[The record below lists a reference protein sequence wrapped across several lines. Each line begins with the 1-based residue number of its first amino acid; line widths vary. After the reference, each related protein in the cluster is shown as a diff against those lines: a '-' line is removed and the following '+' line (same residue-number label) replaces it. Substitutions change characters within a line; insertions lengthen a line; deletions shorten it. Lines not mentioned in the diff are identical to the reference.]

1 MARVL
6 QYDPFHQ
13 PCSNFAHTRKTVS
26 STFRSATLFPLM
38 ILLTNRQRVQL
49 KDTGPPSPARRWP
62 RKIACKEGDS
72 WLMRQDPP
80 RPDSWPRLC
89 SIKKVSKN
97 INGPLM
103 WYWTVLALQHTDSL
117 GLTGGGASSLLW
129 VRIGD
134 GLVPPY
140 PLICLPRWS
149 PVLMLDCWR
158 RLIAESKLPIH

>member
-80 RPDSWPRLC
+80 RPDSCPASVVLKKYQKILMGRWCGIGLSLPFNTRTLWDSRAEELAPSCGSGSAMDLC
-89 SIKKVSKN
+89 LPTPWFV
-97 INGPLM
+97 
-103 WYWTVLALQHTDSL
+103 SL
-117 GLTGGGASSLLW
+117 GGVQSW
-129 VRIGD
+129 
-134 GLVPPY
+134 
-140 PLICLPRWS
+140 C
-149 PVLMLDCWR
+149 
-158 RLIAESKLPIH
+158 

>member
-1 MARVL
+1 MLKLRPHKKNRVFDFSL
-6 QYDPFHQ
+6 
-13 PCSNFAHTRKTVS
+13 SNFISTDDSSHKSTKSPIKRYRSPFTSKTMAQKNRLQRRGQLVDEA
-26 STFRSATLFPLM
+26 RSATSGFL
-38 ILLTNRQRVQL
+38 
-49 KDTGPPSPARRWP
+49 S
-62 RKIACKEGDS
+62 
-72 WLMRQDPP
+72 
-80 RPDSWPRLC
+80 RLC

-97 INGPLM
+97 MNGPLM

-149 PVLMLDCWR
+149 PVLMLDC
-158 RLIAESKLPIH
+158 